1 MQGSDLAAGGFSPR
15 PSTAWKAFNLI
26 SRVLNPIYLTPPAI
40 LAISLE
46 VSPTALQGLKWFSI
60 YIVFSTVIPLAD
72 LAWRRKTG
80 RISDWHISRR
90 EERSVPLVFGLGY
103 ALAGTLSMYLL
114 DAPTELVA
122 AMVSGLAVGL
132 TALLITL
139 GWKISLHTM
148 GNALLATLIALVFA
162 QCWYSPL
169 NLLLALGVVVTGT
182 SRIYLKQ
189 HTPWQVVA
197 GTAVGVAVGVGV
209 FAAFGLL

>member
-1 MQGSDLAAGGFSPR
+1 MRVNPVHEPSP
-15 PSTAWKAFNLI
+15 SIAWRFFNLS
-26 SRVLNPIYLTPPAI
+26 SRVMNPIYLTPPAV

-46 VSPTALQGLKWFSI
+46 VSGTTPEGLKWFSI

-72 LAWRRKTG
+72 LAWRRNTG

-90 EERSVPLVFGLGY
+90 EERPVPLVFGLGY
-103 ALAGTLSMYLL
+103 ALAGTLAMYLL
-114 DAPTELVA
+114 DAPRELVA
-122 AMVSGLAVGL
+122 AMVTGLGVGL

-148 GNALLATLIALVFA
+148 GNALLATLLVLVFR

-169 NLLLALGVVVTGT
+169 NLLLAAGVTATGI
-182 SRIYLKQ
+182 SRVYLKQ
-189 HTPWQVVA
+189 HTVWQVVA
-197 GTAVGVAVGVGV
+197 GAAVGIAVAVGV